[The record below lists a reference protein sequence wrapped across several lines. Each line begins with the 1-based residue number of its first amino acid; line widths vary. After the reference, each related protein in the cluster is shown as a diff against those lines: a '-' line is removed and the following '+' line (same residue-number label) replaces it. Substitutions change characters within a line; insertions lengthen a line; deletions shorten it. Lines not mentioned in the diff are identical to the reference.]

1 MGLDPISIIA
11 PIVGGALGNRG
22 AGKAARA
29 QDRATEA
36 QMAGFRQYEPYVDRN
51 LEGGEGALNDVLG
64 QGYYGGPTYAGPNAF
79 STDTAQAMGR
89 AGGSM
94 INRGAGMMDRFSGFG
109 DNSQGIY
116 GQYNAMANDAR
127 NTDRLAVARDYAVNN
142 SQPLIDAAM
151 RDDRRN
157 LQENV
162 LPSINQNASATGNTA
177 SSRAGV
183 AEAIANRGYDDR
195 RADVTAGIN
204 DAFTARSL
212 GQQNTQFNQQGSAL
226 QGAGSANNAIRSAYS
241 EGLNTMGEGA
251 NFGMNAGNVL
261 QGYDQAGMDDARA
274 RYEGNRDFALNQRKD
289 YMSRM
294 LGKAPN
300 SPSSVQPNY
309 HDPMMGALS
318 GAMGGFGFARDMM
331 RPNYAGGY
339 MGRDMNAVGY
349 GSGRKFDF
357 STFGR

>member
-1 MGLDPISIIA
+1 MWGQIA
-11 PIVGGALGNRG
+11 GAVIGGVMGNRS
-22 AGKAARA
+22 AKHQAAA
-29 QDRATEA
+29 MDRANA
-36 QMAGFRQYEPYVDRN
+36 AKMAGFNQYKPFVDEN
-51 LEGGEGALNDVLG
+51 LTGGQDALKGVLDA
-64 QGYYGGPTYAGPNAF
+64 GYYDGPTYAGPNDF
-79 STDTAQAMGR
+79 SRDTATAMGG
-89 AGGSM
+89 AGGAM
-94 INRGAGMMDRFSGFG
+94 INRGAGMMDRFAGFG

-127 NTDRLAVARDYAVNN
+127 NTDRLAVAQQYALDN
-142 SQPLIDAAM
+142 SQPMIDAAM

-162 LPSINQNASATGNTA
+162 LPSINQGASASGNTA

-261 QGYDQAGMDDARA
+261 QGYDQAAMDDARA
-274 RYEGNRDFALNQRKD
+274 RFEGNRDFALNQRKD
-289 YMSRM
+289 YMATM
-294 LGKAPN
+294 LGRAPD
-300 SPSSVQPNY
+300 SSQGVQSNNY
-309 HDPMMGALS
+309 DPVMSTIS
-318 GAMGGFGFARDMM
+318 GAAGGFGFMGDTDFSSLFGGGNKRIPAS
-331 RPNYAGGY
+331 AGG
-339 MGRDMNAVGY
+339 V
-349 GSGRKFDF
+349 
-357 STFGR
+357 STSLRPRVRPQFGKG

>member
-1 MGLDPISIIA
+1 MGIDPVTAQLGATVI
-11 PIVGGALGNRG
+11 GGVMGNRG
-22 AGKAARA
+22 AKKGAAA
-29 QDRATEA
+29 QDRATA
-36 QMAGFRQYEPYVDRN
+36 ASMAGFNQYKPHVDSN
-51 LEGGEGALNDVLG
+51 LAGGQTALDGVLAAG
-64 QGYYGGPTYAGPNAF
+64 NYGGPTYAGPNGF
-79 STDTAQAMGR
+79 QTNTATAMGG
-89 AGGSM
+89 AGGAM
-94 INRGAGMMDRFSGFG
+94 INRGAGMMDRYAGFG

-127 NTDRLAVARDYAVNN
+127 NTDRLAVAQQYALDN
-142 SQPLIDAAM
+142 SQPMIDAAM

-162 LPSINQNASATGNTA
+162 LPSINQGASASGNTA

-183 AEAIANRGYDDR
+183 AEGLANRGYDDR

-261 QGYDQAGMDDARA
+261 QGYDQAAIDDARA
-274 RYEGNRDFALNQRKD
+274 RFEGNRDFALNQRKD
-289 YMSRM
+289 YMSSM
-294 LGKAPN
+294 LGRAPN
-300 SPSSVQPNY
+300 SPSSVQPNNF
-309 HDPMMGALS
+309 DPTMSGIT
-318 GAMGGFGFARDMM
+318 GAMTGFGFARDMGFGQGNQ
-331 RPNYAGGY
+331 RIPASAGG
-339 MGRDMNAVGY
+339 V
-349 GSGRKFDF
+349 
-357 STFGR
+357 STSLRPQLRPF

>member
-1 MGLDPISIIA
+1 MFGQIA
-11 PIVGGALGNRG
+11 GALIGGAMGNRS
-22 AGKAARA
+22 AKHQAAAMDRANAAR
-29 QDRATEA
+29 
-36 QMAGFRQYEPYVDRN
+36 MAGFNQYKPYVDEN
-51 LEGGEGALNDVLG
+51 LTGGQDALKGVLDA
-64 QGYYGGPTYAGPNAF
+64 GYYDGPTYAGPNAF
-79 STDTAQAMGR
+79 STDTATAMGG
-89 AGGSM
+89 AGGAM
-94 INRGAGMMDRFSGFG
+94 INRGAGMMDRFAGFG

-116 GQYNAMANDAR
+116 GQYNAMADDAR
-127 NTDRLAVARDYAVNN
+127 NTDRLAVARDYALNN

-162 LPSINQNASATGNTA
+162 LPSINQGASASGNTA
-177 SSRAGV
+177 SSRAGT

-241 EGLNTMGEGA
+241 EGLNTMGQGA

-261 QGYDQAGMDDARA
+261 QGYDQAAMDDARA
-274 RYEGNRDFALNQRKD
+274 RYEGSRDFALNQRKD
-289 YMSRM
+289 YMATM
-294 LGKAPN
+294 LGRAPTGV
-300 SPSSVQPNY
+300 SGVQSNNY
-309 HDPMMGALS
+309 DPVMGTVA
-318 GAMGGFGFARDMM
+318 GAAGGFGFMGDMM
-331 RPNYAGGY
+331 KPQLAGGY
-339 MGRDMNAVGY
+339 NGRDMNARGY

-357 STFGR
+357 SRFGR

>member
-1 MGLDPISIIA
+1 MGIDPISIIA

-79 STDTAQAMGR
+79 STNTAQAMGG
-89 AGGSM
+89 AGGAM

-294 LGKAPN
+294 LGRAPN
-300 SPSSVQPNY
+300 SPSVQPNY
-309 HDPMMGALS
+309 HNPMMGALS

-331 RPNYAGGY
+331 RPHYAGGY
-339 MGRDMNAVGY
+339 NGRDMNAVGY

-357 STFGR
+357 STFGG

>member
-1 MGLDPISIIA
+1 MWGQIA
-11 PIVGGALGNRG
+11 AAVVGGAMGNRS
-22 AGKAARA
+22 AKHQAAA
-29 QDRATEA
+29 MDRANVA
-36 QMAGFRQYEPYVDRN
+36 RMAGFNQYKPYVDSN
-51 LEGGEGALNDVLG
+51 LAGGEGALNDVLDA
-64 QGYYGGPTYAGPNAF
+64 GYYGGPTYAGPNDF
-79 STDTAQAMGR
+79 SRNTATAMGG
-89 AGGSM
+89 AGGAM
-94 INRGAGMMDRFSGFG
+94 INRGAGMMDRFAGFG

-127 NTDRLAVARDYAVNN
+127 NTDRLAVARDYALNN

-162 LPSINQNASATGNTA
+162 LPSINQGASASGNTA

-241 EGLNTMGEGA
+241 EGLNTMGQGA

-261 QGYDQAGMDDARA
+261 QGYDQAAMDDARA

-289 YMSRM
+289 YMATM
-294 LGKAPN
+294 LGGAPN
-300 SPSSVQPNY
+300 SSQNVQSNNY
-309 HDPMMGALS
+309 DPVMSTIS
-318 GAMGGFGFARDMM
+318 GAAGGFGFMGDMM
-331 RPNYAGGY
+331 KPNYAGGY
-339 MGRDMNAVGY
+339 NGRDMNAVGY
-349 GSGRKFDF
+349 GSGRKL
-357 STFGR
+357 SFGG

>member
-1 MGLDPISIIA
+1 MWGQIA
-11 PIVGGALGNRG
+11 GAVIGGVMGNRAAKKG
-22 AGKAARA
+22 AAA
-29 QDRATEA
+29 QDRATA
-36 QMAGFRQYEPYVDRN
+36 ASMAGFNQYKPHVDAN
-51 LEGGEGALNDVLG
+51 LAGGKTALDGVLAAG
-64 QGYYGGPTYAGPNAF
+64 NYGGPTYAGPNGF
-79 STDTAQAMGR
+79 QTNTATAMGG
-89 AGGSM
+89 AGGAM
-94 INRGAGMMDRFSGFG
+94 INRGAGMMDRYAGFG

-127 NTDRLAVARDYAVNN
+127 NTDRLAVAQQYALDN
-142 SQPLIDAAM
+142 SQPMIDAAM

-162 LPSINQNASATGNTA
+162 LPSINQGASASGNTA

-261 QGYDQAGMDDARA
+261 QGYDQAAFDDARA
-274 RYEGNRDFALNQRKD
+274 RFEGNRDFALNQRKD
-289 YMSRM
+289 YMSTM
-294 LGKAPN
+294 LNRAPN
-300 SPSSVQPNY
+300 SPSVQPNNF
-309 HDPMMGALS
+309 DPTMSGIS
-318 GAMGGFGFARDMM
+318 GAMTGFGFARDMM
-331 RPNYAGGY
+331 QPNYAGGY
-339 MGRDMNAVGY
+339 NGRDMNAVGY
-349 GSGRKFDF
+349 GTGREFKFG
-357 STFGR
+357 GR